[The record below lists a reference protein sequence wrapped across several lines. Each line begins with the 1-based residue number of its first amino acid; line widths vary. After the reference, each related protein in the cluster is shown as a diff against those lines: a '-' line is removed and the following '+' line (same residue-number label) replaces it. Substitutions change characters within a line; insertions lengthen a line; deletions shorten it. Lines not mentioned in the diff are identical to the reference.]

1 MHGRSTMHEIWA
13 VVRPAVCVLMFW
25 ICNRW
30 WMGNQS
36 QWPCVGPATS
46 LTLGLFTKLGIIQ
59 LQQPKWK
66 KQMNCF
72 SHSRLSRFI
81 GIRTKQTMAD
91 CPMRILGFEA
101 RFFCD
106 VVFIFYAMRE
116 IFFFFFLSGMPK
128 ISKNNKNS
136 NLKNANFH
144 MRPVTS
150 SALIFVMPAACLCGK
165 IIKKKKKNILA

>member
-1 MHGRSTMHEIWA
+1 
-13 VVRPAVCVLMFW
+13 
-25 ICNRW
+25 
-30 WMGNQS
+30 
-36 QWPCVGPATS
+36 
-46 LTLGLFTKLGIIQ
+46 
-59 LQQPKWK
+59 
-66 KQMNCF
+66 MNCF
-72 SHSRLSRFI
+72 SHSRLSRLI

-165 IIKKKKKNILA
+165 IKKKEEKHSCIDVIENFRVTRLASNQSTQIRPLAPNPFWSMF

>member
-1 MHGRSTMHEIWA
+1 MAPQMHVSSICSWNEFAYFFNKIFFFWLHGRSTMHEIWA

-46 LTLGLFTKLGIIQ
+46 LTLGLFTKLGNIQ

-66 KQMNCF
+66 KQINCF
-72 SHSRLSRFI
+72 SHSRLSRLI
-81 GIRTKQTMAD
+81 GICTNQTMAN
-91 CPMRILGFEA
+91 CPMRILGFGA

-116 IFFFFFLSGMPK
+116 IFFFFFFVRHA
-128 ISKNNKNS
+128 KN
-136 NLKNANFH
+136 
-144 MRPVTS
+144 
-150 SALIFVMPAACLCGK
+150 
-165 IIKKKKKNILA
+165 IKK